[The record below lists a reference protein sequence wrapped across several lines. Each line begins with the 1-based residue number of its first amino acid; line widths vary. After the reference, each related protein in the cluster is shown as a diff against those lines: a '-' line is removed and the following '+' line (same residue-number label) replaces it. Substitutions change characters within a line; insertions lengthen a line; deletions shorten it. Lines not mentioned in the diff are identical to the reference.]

1 MATTTQNVPLRRGA
15 MNQQGA
21 LYDFLFNVKEL
32 LNAVTG
38 ASLTLEGGSAPS
50 ATLAATAAELNAV
63 ADVSTRV
70 VAAGSTL
77 AVTAALHAEKVVALD
92 TLTGSVCTLPI
103 ATGTGNRYIFIT
115 KVIAT
120 SNSHIVKV
128 GDATDNMGGVLVAGD
143 NADGTATAF
152 GTQADS
158 DTITLNRTTTGS
170 AKIGDWIECIDI
182 ATNQWAVRGH
192 VLATGSEAN
201 PFSATV

>member
-1 MATTTQNVPLRRGA
+1 MATVAQNRVLRRTA
-15 MNQQGA
+15 MNEQGA

-38 ASLTLEGGSAPS
+38 ASMTLEGGSAPS

-77 AVTAALHAEKVVALD
+77 AVTAALHADKIVAFD
-92 TLTGSVCTLPI
+92 TVTGSVCTLPI
-103 ATGTGNRYIFIT
+103 ATGTGNRYTFIT

-128 GDATDNMGGVLVAGD
+128 GDATDNMGGGIISVD

-152 GTQADS
+152 GTVADS
-158 DTITLNRTTTGS
+158 DTVTLNRTTTGS
-170 AKIGDWIECIDI
+170 VKIGDWLELIDI
-182 ATNQWAVRGH
+182 ATNQWAVRG
-192 VLATGSEAN
+192 VCLATGSEAT